1 MVSKRQNNFA
11 FVCMGFIIGFVGGY
25 KYAYRRQ
32 KIHKIHKMV
41 EGQDI
46 SSASK
51 KIEPE
56 PKITYSQQVNSEKYF
71 STSFRHTYA
80 TLDELAKKK
89 TDKVKSE
96 NNLTLR
102 QKYALMEDYSYIIS
116 LSYSQACRIVSN
128 KGYTLRV
135 VSVQGSSQ
143 PIPSKSFSSN
153 TFGVEIRDP
162 NYDFQ
167 ANTPSKDAVIVSINM
182 VGPDDRQ

>member
-1 MVSKRQNNFA
+1 M
-11 FVCMGFIIGFVGGY
+11 CMGFIIGFVGGY

-71 STSFRHTYA
+71 STSFRDTYA

-89 TDKVKSE
+89 
-96 NNLTLR
+96 
-102 QKYALMEDYSYIIS
+102 
-116 LSYSQACRIVSN
+116 RI
-128 KGYTLRV
+128 R
-135 VSVQGSSQ
+135 
-143 PIPSKSFSSN
+143 
-153 TFGVEIRDP
+153 
-162 NYDFQ
+162 
-167 ANTPSKDAVIVSINM
+167 
-182 VGPDDRQ
+182 